1 MIHICTC
8 VAPKS
13 FRLNLNKFQ
22 ITLINSLI
30 VGFLYTSSSFN
41 GFKFATYSQCCSHSG
56 NYGNL
61 LSSHRKNISSN
72 HLFSNFFSKSVT
84 FTQFLLKKSESK
96 FTVTLSWQKINKKKQ
111 KKTVHCEILSRSD
124 KNPTIIYCV
133 IIY

>member
-56 NYGNL
+56 NL

-96 FTVTLSWQKINKKKQ
+96 FTVTLSWQKIKKKKKQ
-111 KKTVHCEILSRSD
+111 CTV
-124 KNPTIIYCV
+124 KF
-133 IIY
+133 